1 MSSTVPT
8 INAVLFDFGMVLTTP
23 PDPASWERLKAVF
36 SADEASFHKAYW
48 KHRDDYDRG
57 TLKSHSYWL
66 EVANDLHKPLG
77 PEALRELIAADIALW
92 TQPNQV
98 MIDWAANLQR
108 AGIKTGILSNMPDA
122 MEVGIRDTFDWIEN
136 FDHHTWSHRLLLAKP
151 EAAIYRHAAEGL
163 ALPPAEILF
172 IDDREENIEAAVAVG
187 MQAIQYTNH
196 DTFVQEMNE
205 RGFGPLLNP
214 VGKNRQ

>member
-48 KHRDDYDRG
+48 THRDDYDRG
-57 TLKSHSYWL
+57 TLKSQGYWL
-66 EVANDLHKPLG
+66 EVASDLHKQLG
-77 PEALRELIAADIALW
+77 PEALRELIAADISLW

-122 MEVGIRDTFDWIEN
+122 MEVGIRDTFAWVED

-151 EAAIYRHAAEGL
+151 EPAIYRHAAEGL
-163 ALPPAEILF
+163 GLPPAEILF
-172 IDDREENIEAAVAVG
+172 IDDRKENIEAAVAVG

-196 DTFVQEMNE
+196 DTFVREMNE
-205 RGFGPLLNP
+205 RGYGSLLSP
-214 VGKNRQ
+214 VVKNSR

>member
-1 MSSTVPT
+1 MPFATPT
-8 INAVLFDFGMVLTTP
+8 IKAVLFDFGMVLTQP

-36 SADEASFHKAYW
+36 SADEASFHQAYW

-57 TLKSHSYWL
+57 TLKSQSYWS

-98 MIDWAANLQR
+98 MIDWAADLRR
-108 AGIKTGILSNMPDA
+108 AGIKIGILSNMPDA
-122 MEVGIRDTFDWIEN
+122 MEVGIRDTFAWVED
-136 FDHHTWSHRLLLAKP
+136 FDHHTWSHSLLLAKP

-163 ALPPAEILF
+163 GLPPAEILF
-172 IDDREENIEAAVAVG
+172 IDDREENIHAAVAVG

-196 DTFVQEMNE
+196 DVFVREMKE
-205 RGFGPLLNP
+205 RGLGELLEP
-214 VGKNRQ
+214 ASR

>member
-1 MSSTVPT
+1 MSSTAPT
-8 INAVLFDFGMVLTTP
+8 INAVLFDFGMVLTMP

-36 SADEASFHKAYW
+36 SADETSFHKAYW

-57 TLKSHSYWL
+57 TLKSQGYWL
-66 EVANDLHKPLG
+66 EVANDLHKPLE
-77 PEALRELIAADIALW
+77 PEALRELVAADIALW

-122 MEVGIRDTFDWIEN
+122 MEVGIRDTFDWVEN
-136 FDHHTWSHRLLLAKP
+136 FDHHTWSHSLLLAKP
-151 EAAIYRHAAEGL
+151 EPAIYHHAAEGL
-163 ALPPAEILF
+163 GLPPSEILF
-172 IDDREENIEAAVAVG
+172 IDDREENIAAAVAVG

-196 DTFVQEMNE
+196 DTFVREMNE
-205 RGFGPLLNP
+205 RGFGELLNP
-214 VGKNRQ
+214 GKI

>member
-1 MSSTVPT
+1 MSLSTPT
-8 INAVLFDFGMVLTTP
+8 INAVLFDFGMVLTQP

-48 KHRDDYDRG
+48 THRDDYDRG
-57 TLKSHSYWL
+57 TLKSQSYW
-66 EVANDLHKPLG
+66 EQVANDLHKPLN
-77 PEALRELIAADIALW
+77 PEALRELIAADVALW

-98 MIDWAANLQR
+98 MIDWAASLQR
-108 AGIKTGILSNMPDA
+108 AGMKIGILSNMPDA
-122 MEVGIRDTFDWIEN
+122 MEVGIRNTFAWVED

-163 ALPPAEILF
+163 GVAPAEILF
-172 IDDREENIEAAVAVG
+172 IDDRRENIEAAEAVG

-196 DTFVQEMNE
+196 EAFVREMTE
-205 RGFGPLLNP
+205 RGLGELLEP
-214 VGKNRQ
+214 ASI

>member
-122 MEVGIRDTFDWIEN
+122 MEVGIRDTFAWIEN

>member
-1 MSSTVPT
+1 MSSTAPT

-23 PDPASWERLKAVF
+23 PDPTSWERLKAVF

-57 TLKSHSYWL
+57 TLKSQSYWR
-66 EVANDLHKPLG
+66 EVANDLHKPLE
-77 PEALRELIAADIALW
+77 PEALRELIAADITLW

-108 AGIKTGILSNMPDA
+108 AGMKIGILSNMPDA
-122 MEVGIRDTFDWIEN
+122 MEVGIRDTFAWVED
-136 FDHHTWSHRLLLAKP
+136 FDHLTWSHRLLLAKP

-205 RGFGPLLNP
+205 RGFGLLLSP
-214 VGKNRQ
+214 VAR

>member
-1 MSSTVPT
+1 MSSTAPT

-23 PDPASWERLKAVF
+23 PDPPSWERLKAVF

-57 TLKSHSYWL
+57 TLKSQGYWL
-66 EVANDLHKPLG
+66 EVASDLHKQLG
-77 PEALRELIAADIALW
+77 PEALRELIAADITLW

-108 AGIKTGILSNMPDA
+108 AGIKIGILSNMPDA
-122 MEVGIRDTFDWIEN
+122 MEAGIRDTFAWVED
-136 FDHHTWSHRLLLAKP
+136 FDHRTWSHRLLLAKP

-163 ALPPAEILF
+163 GLPPAEILF
-172 IDDREENIEAAVAVG
+172 IDDRQENIEAAVAVG

-196 DTFVQEMNE
+196 DVFVREMNE
-205 RGFGPLLNP
+205 RGFGALLNP
-214 VGKNRQ
+214 VAR

>member
-122 MEVGIRDTFDWIEN
+122 MEVGIRDTFAWIEN

-205 RGFGPLLNP
+205 REFGPLLNP

>member
-1 MSSTVPT
+1 MSSTAPT
-8 INAVLFDFGMVLTTP
+8 INAVLFDFGMVLTKP

-57 TLKSHSYWL
+57 TLKSQGYWH
-66 EVANDLHKPLG
+66 EVANDLHKPLE
-77 PEALRELIAADIALW
+77 PEALRELIAADITLW

-108 AGIKTGILSNMPDA
+108 AGMKIGILSNMPDA
-122 MEVGIRDTFDWIEN
+122 MEVGIRDTFAWVED

-163 ALPPAEILF
+163 GLPPAEILF

-196 DTFVQEMNE
+196 DTFVREMKE
-205 RGFGPLLNP
+205 RGLGGLLEP
-214 VGKNRQ
+214 GTI